1 MNEADSYDVVLLV
14 EQPLTPQDAAQVRGL
29 HEQMP
34 EQVRYHLLLPVEDA
48 AARVESAMGTLSSGD
63 ALVAAPMMLDQDEVA
78 QIQKELLD
86 QARHDLRVSVAALEE
101 RGATAAGDLVTA
113 EPIDA
118 LVAKVKEVGAA
129 EVIVLT
135 RPHVVS
141 EFFHLD
147 WTSRARRKLGVP
159 VLHLLEHETF
169 DEQAGGPEGISGF

>member
-1 MNEADSYDVVLLV
+1 
-14 EQPLTPQDAAQVRGL
+14 
-29 HEQMP
+29 
-34 EQVRYHLLLPVEDA
+34 
-48 AARVESAMGTLSSGD
+48 
-63 ALVAAPMMLDQDEVA
+63 MLIDQDDVA
-78 QIQKELLD
+78 EIQRELLD
-86 QARHDLRVSVAALEE
+86 KARADLAASLGACE
-101 RGATAAGDLVTA
+101 RAGTSATGELVTV

-135 RPHVVS
+135 RPHVVA

-159 VLHLLEHETF
+159 VLHLLEHENF